1 MFLLYNYVHKEYT
14 REIHTYKDLY
24 MNVYNHLIYH
34 SLKLERAQMLVKN
47 KTVTNNKKEQ
57 TNDKCNNMDESQ
69 NYEARHKSL
78 PNV

>member
-1 MFLLYNYVHKEYT
+1 MFLLYKYVHKECI

-34 SLKLERAQMLVKN
+34 SLKLERAQMLKN
-47 KTVTNNKKEQ
+47 KTVTKNKKEQ

-69 NYEARHKSL
+69 NYEARHQSL